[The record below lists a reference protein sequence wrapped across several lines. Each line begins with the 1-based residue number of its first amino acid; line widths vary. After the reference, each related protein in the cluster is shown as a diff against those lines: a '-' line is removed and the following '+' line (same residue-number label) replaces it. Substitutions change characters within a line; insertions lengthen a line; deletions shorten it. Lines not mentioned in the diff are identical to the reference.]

1 MFFIPFIPNQLNTVI
16 LLSLTFLTLI
26 FFFLNSTLSKSN
38 RVVNNSSTLV
48 ADNSIS
54 FFLEITN
61 IRVVL
66 LFTMLSFF
74 YFSNIRITSS
84 FVLYNQ
90 LYINSFSMFIT
101 LFIYII
107 YFILVYLI
115 YILYF
120 YKQHVSLEYLYSI
133 ILYIHSSLYLYMS
146 STIYS
151 FFFIIELIGVS
162 TLLLFSSI
170 SINSTY
176 EVNQHNN
183 NNLSVSKPTKL
194 VSSLFIQFWISFF
207 SSITLILFLILSL
220 YIWNTSYFYEINL
233 LIESSIDNTTSSIHP
248 LYKSFWCMLFIFS
261 FFIKSGLSPF
271 HTLKL
276 DIYKGIT
283 LTTVYCYTLLY
294 FTGTYMYFI
303 YILLCLLPTI
313 LLYNYYLIILIL
325 LGCSFYLGV
334 SLFSN
339 KYLKVFLALSSV
351 LNSLLILLI
360 ALPIM

>member
-101 LFIYII
+101 LFIYIV

-194 VSSLFIQFWISFF
+194 VSSLFIQF
-207 SSITLILFLILSL
+207 
-220 YIWNTSYFYEINL
+220 
-233 LIESSIDNTTSSIHP
+233 
-248 LYKSFWCMLFIFS
+248 
-261 FFIKSGLSPF
+261 
-271 HTLKL
+271 
-276 DIYKGIT
+276 
-283 LTTVYCYTLLY
+283 
-294 FTGTYMYFI
+294 
-303 YILLCLLPTI
+303 
-313 LLYNYYLIILIL
+313 
-325 LGCSFYLGV
+325 
-334 SLFSN
+334 
-339 KYLKVFLALSSV
+339 
-351 LNSLLILLI
+351 
-360 ALPIM
+360 

>member
-38 RVVNNSSTLV
+38 RVVNNSSTLI

-101 LFIYII
+101 LFIYIV

-194 VSSLFIQFWISFF
+194 VSSLFIQF
-207 SSITLILFLILSL
+207 
-220 YIWNTSYFYEINL
+220 
-233 LIESSIDNTTSSIHP
+233 
-248 LYKSFWCMLFIFS
+248 
-261 FFIKSGLSPF
+261 
-271 HTLKL
+271 
-276 DIYKGIT
+276 
-283 LTTVYCYTLLY
+283 
-294 FTGTYMYFI
+294 
-303 YILLCLLPTI
+303 
-313 LLYNYYLIILIL
+313 
-325 LGCSFYLGV
+325 
-334 SLFSN
+334 
-339 KYLKVFLALSSV
+339 
-351 LNSLLILLI
+351 
-360 ALPIM
+360 

>member
-38 RVVNNSSTLV
+38 RVVNNSNTLV

-66 LFTMLSFF
+66 LFTILSFF
-74 YFSNIRITSS
+74 YFSNIRIISG

-133 ILYIHSSLYLYMS
+133 IIYIHSSLYLYMS

-176 EVNQHNN
+176 ELNQHNN

-194 VSSLFIQFWISFF
+194 VSSLFIQF
-207 SSITLILFLILSL
+207 
-220 YIWNTSYFYEINL
+220 
-233 LIESSIDNTTSSIHP
+233 
-248 LYKSFWCMLFIFS
+248 
-261 FFIKSGLSPF
+261 
-271 HTLKL
+271 
-276 DIYKGIT
+276 
-283 LTTVYCYTLLY
+283 
-294 FTGTYMYFI
+294 
-303 YILLCLLPTI
+303 
-313 LLYNYYLIILIL
+313 
-325 LGCSFYLGV
+325 
-334 SLFSN
+334 
-339 KYLKVFLALSSV
+339 
-351 LNSLLILLI
+351 
-360 ALPIM
+360 

>member
-194 VSSLFIQFWISFF
+194 VSSLFIQF
-207 SSITLILFLILSL
+207 
-220 YIWNTSYFYEINL
+220 
-233 LIESSIDNTTSSIHP
+233 
-248 LYKSFWCMLFIFS
+248 
-261 FFIKSGLSPF
+261 
-271 HTLKL
+271 
-276 DIYKGIT
+276 
-283 LTTVYCYTLLY
+283 
-294 FTGTYMYFI
+294 
-303 YILLCLLPTI
+303 
-313 LLYNYYLIILIL
+313 
-325 LGCSFYLGV
+325 
-334 SLFSN
+334 
-339 KYLKVFLALSSV
+339 
-351 LNSLLILLI
+351 
-360 ALPIM
+360 

>member
-1 MFFIPFIPNQLNTVI
+1 LFFIPFIPNQLNTVI

-101 LFIYII
+101 LFIYIV

-194 VSSLFIQFWISFF
+194 VSSLFIQF
-207 SSITLILFLILSL
+207 
-220 YIWNTSYFYEINL
+220 
-233 LIESSIDNTTSSIHP
+233 
-248 LYKSFWCMLFIFS
+248 
-261 FFIKSGLSPF
+261 
-271 HTLKL
+271 
-276 DIYKGIT
+276 
-283 LTTVYCYTLLY
+283 
-294 FTGTYMYFI
+294 
-303 YILLCLLPTI
+303 
-313 LLYNYYLIILIL
+313 
-325 LGCSFYLGV
+325 
-334 SLFSN
+334 
-339 KYLKVFLALSSV
+339 
-351 LNSLLILLI
+351 
-360 ALPIM
+360 